1 MAGRVEPGL
10 VERFAQRVSLDAVLN
25 PRSLRIASTVIGVAI
40 VWQVASMFYFDPTTL
55 PSPVSVVGRTIEI
68 VEVGDVRGRSALY
81 HLEITLV
88 RVAIVTA
95 ISMTAAVV
103 FGLLM
108 DASEQVEDMFTLLIP
123 FWMTFPTVVV
133 VLVTMIMFD
142 FSQLS
147 VISATVIITTPYAA
161 VAIWEGM
168 ENLDHDLAE
177 MGRAFGA
184 STYGMYRHIYLPN
197 ILPAFFSSF
206 RYLFSMVWK
215 IVVIAEVFGIR
226 SGMGAQFRFWF
237 NESSMI
243 TLLAYATLF
252 LIVMFVLEYGLIYPV
267 EKWAFRWRN

>member
-1 MAGRVEPGL
+1 VRTLEPGL
-10 VERFAQRVSLDAVLN
+10 VERLARRVSLGTVVTPRALRVATTVAV
-25 PRSLRIASTVIGVAI
+25 VAV
-40 VWQVASMFYFDPTTL
+40 VWQLASVFFFKPTVL
-55 PSPVSVVGRTIEI
+55 PSLVAVVGQFFEI
-68 VEVGDVRGRSALY
+68 LEVGDVRGRSALY

-88 RVAIVTA
+88 RVAIVTV

-108 DASEQVEDMFTLLIP
+108 DAFEEVEDMFTLLIP

-168 ENLDHDLAE
+168 ENLEYDLVE

-184 STYGMYRHIYLPN
+184 STYEMYRHIYLPN
-197 ILPAFFSSF
+197 LLPAFFSSF

-237 NESSMI
+237 SESSMI
-243 TLLAYATLF
+243 MLLAYAMLF
-252 LIVMFVLEYGLIYPV
+252 LVVMFVLEFGLIYPI

>member
-1 MAGRVEPGL
+1 MRNLEPGIA
-10 VERFAQRVSLDAVLN
+10 ERFARRVSLDALLN
-25 PRSLRIASTVIGVAI
+25 PRSLRIATTVATVTV
-40 VWQVASMFYFDPTTL
+40 VWQLASTFVFEPTVL
-55 PSPVSVVGRTIEI
+55 PSPIAVASRTLEI
-68 VEVGDVRGRSALY
+68 IEVGDVRGRSALY

-88 RVAIVTA
+88 RVGIVTA
-95 ISMTAAVV
+95 VSMTAAVV

-108 DASEQVEDMFTLLIP
+108 DAFEAVEDMFTLLIP

-168 ENLDHDLAE
+168 ENLDHDLVE

-184 STYGMYRHIYLPN
+184 STFEMYRHIYLPN
-197 ILPAFFSSF
+197 IMPAFFSSF

-215 IVVIAEVFGIR
+215 IVVIAEVFGIQA
-226 SGMGAQFRFWF
+226 GMGAQFRFWF
-237 NESSMI
+237 SESSMI
-243 TLLAYATLF
+243 TLLAYAAVF
-252 LIVMFVLEYGLIYPV
+252 LVVMVVLEYGVIYPV
-267 EKWAFRWRN
+267 EKWTFRWRR

>member
-1 MAGRVEPGL
+1 MRNLEPGL
-10 VERFAQRVSLDAVLN
+10 AERAARRVSLAAVLN
-25 PRSLRIASTVIGVAI
+25 PRSLRVASTVVAI
-40 VWQVASMFYFDPTTL
+40 AVTWQLASTFVFEPNVL
-55 PSPVSVVGRTIEI
+55 PSPVAVVGRTIEI
-68 VEVGDVRGRSALY
+68 IEVGDVRGRSALY

-95 ISMTAAVV
+95 ISMSAAVV

-108 DASEQVEDMFTLLIP
+108 DASEPVEDMFTLLIP

-147 VISATVIITTPYAA
+147 IISATVIITTPYAA

-168 ENLDHDLAE
+168 ENLDYDLVE

-184 STYGMYRHIYLPN
+184 STYEMYRHIYLPN
-197 ILPAFFSSF
+197 VLPAFFSSF

-226 SGMGAQFRFWF
+226 AGMGAQFRFWF
-237 NESSMI
+237 SESSMI

-252 LIVMFVLEYGLIYPV
+252 LVVMFLLEYGAIYPIERWV
-267 EKWAFRWRN
+267 FRWRD